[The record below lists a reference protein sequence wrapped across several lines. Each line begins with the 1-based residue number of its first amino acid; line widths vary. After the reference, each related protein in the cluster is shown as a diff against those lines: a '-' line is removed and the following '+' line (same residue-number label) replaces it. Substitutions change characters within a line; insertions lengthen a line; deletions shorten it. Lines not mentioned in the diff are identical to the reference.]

1 MIDPV
6 AGYVLCVSASA
17 IPALP
22 AAAVTAGVAVA
33 AMNLVGLLAFAVA
46 GALKGADAGLDP
58 FGVATLGVLTAL
70 GGGTIRDV
78 LVGRVPAA
86 LRSTGDVLVVLAG
99 VAVGLAVAAALS
111 GAAGRVR
118 DHPAFLVA
126 DAVGLAAFAASGAAV
141 GADAGLSA
149 FGVIVTATLTGVG
162 GGSLSDLLLTRTP
175 VVLREDFYA
184 TPALIGG
191 AGYVAAAG
199 AGVRG
204 APATLGVALGVFALR
219 LLAVR
224 REWSLPTV

>member
-1 MIDPV
+1 
-6 AGYVLCVSASA
+6 
-17 IPALP
+17 
-22 AAAVTAGVAVA
+22 
-33 AMNLVGLLAFAVA
+33 MNLVGLFAFAVA
-46 GALKGADAGLDP
+46 GSLKGADADLDP

-99 VAVGLAVAAALS
+99 VGIGLLVAWALS
-111 GAAGRVR
+111 GGAGRVR

-149 FGVIVTATLTGVG
+149 FGIVVTATLTGVG
-162 GGSLSDLLLTRTP
+162 GGSLSDLLLARVP

-184 TPALIGG
+184 TPALLGG
-191 AGYVAAAG
+191 VAYVVASS
-199 AGVRG
+199 AGVR
-204 APATLGVALGVFALR
+204 AATATLGVAVGVFGLR

-224 REWSLPTV
+224 RGWSLPNI

>member
-1 MIDPV
+1 V
-6 AGYVLCVSASA
+6 EVASA
-17 IPALP
+17 
-22 AAAVTAGVAVA
+22 AAAVA

-46 GALKGADAGLDP
+46 GSLKGADAELDP

-86 LRSTGDVLVVLAG
+86 LRSTGDVLVVLGG
-99 VAVGLAVAAALS
+99 VGVGLLLAWALS
-111 GAAGRVR
+111 GGTGRVR
-118 DHPAFLVA
+118 DHPAFVVA

-141 GADAGLSA
+141 GAGAGLSA
-149 FGVIVTATLTGVG
+149 FGVVVTATLTGVG

-191 AGYVAAAG
+191 VAYVVAAA

-204 APATLGVALGVFALR
+204 ATATLGVAVGVFALR
-219 LLAVR
+219 LVAVR
-224 REWSLPTV
+224 RGWSLPTV

>member
-1 MIDPV
+1 MNVAPV
-6 AGYVLCVSASA
+6 VIS
-17 IPALP
+17 PAD
-22 AAAVTAGVAVA
+22 AVA

-70 GGGTIRDV
+70 GGGITRDV

-86 LRSTGDVLVVLAG
+86 LQSTGDVAVVLVG
-99 VAVGLAVAAALS
+99 VAVGLVVATRLS
-111 GAAGRVR
+111 GGAGRVR

-141 GADAGLSA
+141 GVDAGLSA

-175 VVLREDFYA
+175 AVLREDFYA
-184 TPALIGG
+184 TPALFGGVAYVG
-191 AGYVAAAG
+191 AGALGLV
-199 AGVRG
+199 G
-204 APATLGVALGVFALR
+204 APATLGIAVGVFCLR
-219 LLAVR
+219 VVAVR
-224 REWSLPTV
+224 REWELPTLS